1 MKLAGISRNICPA
14 RRFMFVGSSIMPT
27 PPNHPN
33 LKIEQTDTG
42 AVVRL
47 VGCGSLKQQ
56 STPDLEAQLFSL
68 AAELGGVHLVVDL
81 AGVHYMSSIALGMLI
96 GLRSKIRMA
105 GGQLSLRGLSE
116 DIYDMVDATRL
127 TRLLD

>member
-1 MKLAGISRNICPA
+1 
-14 RRFMFVGSSIMPT
+14 MPT
-27 PPNHPN
+27 SPHHPN
-33 LKIEQTDTG
+33 LKFEQTDTG

-47 VGCGSLKQQ
+47 VGCGALNEQT
-56 STPDLEAQLFSL
+56 TPDVEAQLFSL

-116 DIYDMVDATRL
+116 EIYDMFDATRL
-127 TRLLD
+127 TRLLDVHRGCAPGDADRT